1 MNVGEACNRSV
12 IFIDQQESAFEAAR
26 QMREFHVGDV
36 VIVHEANGKR
46 IPVGIVTDR
55 DLALEIVAQG
65 VDPASVAALD
75 LVTGER
81 LVTADNDEPLEVAL
95 ERMRAHGVRRL
106 PVVNS
111 NGVLIG
117 ILTADDVLDLLT
129 EQLTD
134 IVRLVVTQ
142 RKREER
148 LR

>member
-12 IFIDQQESAFEAAR
+12 IFLDQQESAFEAAKLMR
-26 QMREFHVGDV
+26 QFHVGDV
-36 VIVHEANGKR
+36 VIVRDTNGKR

-55 DLALEIVAQG
+55 DLALEIIAQG
-65 VDPASVAALD
+65 VDPAAVAALD

-81 LVTADNDEPLEVAL
+81 LVTADTDEPLEIAL

-111 NGVLIG
+111 SGVLIG
-117 ILTADDVLDLLT
+117 ILTADDILDLLT
-129 EQLTD
+129 EQLAD
-134 IVRLVVTQ
+134 IVRLVVAQ